1 MSARASRPRRA
12 ASATNGA
19 LALSVWVRLL
29 KAHGLAMRQVRRLV
43 PGGLTLP
50 QFDVLVQLHRRADG
64 MTPGAL
70 TRALLV
76 TAGNVTGIVGRL
88 VARDLAER
96 QPVPEDR
103 RTVRIRLTPRG
114 RRLMRRAIPRHR
126 RDVGAL
132 LSAVSPADLARLRE
146 LLGRLDRALE
156 ARP

>member
-1 MSARASRPRRA
+1 
-12 ASATNGA
+12 
-19 LALSVWVRLL
+19 
-29 KAHGLAMRQVRRLV
+29 
-43 PGGLTLP
+43 
-50 QFDVLVQLHRRADG
+50 VQLHRRADG
-64 MTPGAL
+64 MTPGEL

-88 VARDLAER
+88 VAMDLAER

-126 RDVGAL
+126 RDLGAL
-132 LSAVSPADLARLRE
+132 LSAVAPADLARLRE

>member
-1 MSARASRPRRA
+1 VIARRA
-12 ASATNGA
+12 AAADDA
-19 LALSVWVRLL
+19 LAVSVWVRLL
-29 KAHGLAMRQVRRLV
+29 KAHGLLLRQVRRRV
-43 PGGLTLP
+43 PEGLTLP
-50 QFDVLVQLHRRADG
+50 QFDVLVQLHRSDEG
-64 MTPGAL
+64 MSPGEL

-88 VARDLAER
+88 VAMDLAER

-126 RDVGAL
+126 RDLGAL
-132 LSAVSPADLARLRE
+132 LSAVAPADLARLRE